1 MTEEQVEPTAE
12 ETLSPED
19 VEQKLDELR
28 AENMVMLENLQ
39 AQGFGMNPLLQLK
52 LRLDALTA
60 WVVDDSVSAAFE
72 LMYESLMAAEIR
84 EVESQVAARKLTD
97 FLGKEI

>member
-1 MTEEQVEPTAE
+1 MTEEVEATTE
-12 ETLSPED
+12 EALSPEEI
-19 VEQKLDELR
+19 EQKLDELR
-28 AENMVMLENLQ
+28 AENMALLENLQ

-72 LMYESLMAAEIR
+72 LMYESLMAAEIG

-97 FLGKEI
+97 FLGTEKQ